1 MSAQVLILYTGGTIG
16 MVQTEQGLAPASGL
30 QERIEM
36 ALGASIN
43 TLPSFEVLEISP
55 LIDSANITPKHW
67 TKLVSILA
75 THWQDYDGFI
85 ILHGT
90 DTMAYT
96 ASALSF
102 MLGACTKNII
112 LTGSQI
118 PLGMNRSDA
127 SSNLEAAL
135 SLAVSHKIPD
145 VSLVFAGK
153 LMRGSRI
160 QKVSSHCIEAFHTPN
175 DDLLGKLDIEMRL
188 YPDRMIKSKEDD
200 MKNPATSIENNI
212 VSFKT
217 GAVGIITLHP
227 SQPTAIY
234 QSLLDDEDCK
244 AIVLLTYGAGNVP
257 DQNPAFLSFL
267 TEAMLRKKNIVNLT
281 QCLHGGVSQGAY
293 AAGSILSSMNVLS
306 GRDMTLEAAFCKLHW
321 LIAKGENY
329 YGILEKWNTNYCGE
343 FSSL

>member
-30 QERIEM
+30 QERIEV
-36 ALGASIN
+36 ALGMSLN

-67 TKLVSILA
+67 TKLMSILA
-75 THWQDYDGFI
+75 THWRDYDGFV

-127 SSNLEAAL
+127 TSNLQAAL
-135 SLAVSHKIPD
+135 SLAISHRITD
-145 VSLVFAGK
+145 VSLVFDGK
-153 LMRGSRI
+153 LMRGNRI
-160 QKVSSHCIEAFHTPN
+160 QKISSGRFEAFHTPN
-175 DDLLGKLDIEMRL
+175 DDLLGELAIGMQL
-188 YPDRMIKSKEDD
+188 YPTRMIKTNKDSSDTRLDNKL
-200 MKNPATSIENNI
+200 
-212 VSFKT
+212 VSFRE
-217 GAVGIITLHP
+217 GAVGVITLHP
-227 SQPTAIY
+227 SQPTALY
-234 QSLLDDEDCK
+234 QSLLDDDNCK

-321 LIAKGENY
+321 LLALGESY

-343 FSSL
+343 FTPQ

>member
-1 MSAQVLILYTGGTIG
+1 MSAKVLILYTGGTIG
-16 MVQTEQGLAPASGL
+16 MIQTEQGLAPASGL

-36 ALGASIN
+36 ALGMSIN

-75 THWQDYDGFI
+75 THWQDYDGFV

-127 SSNLEAAL
+127 TSNLQAAL
-135 SLAVSHKIPD
+135 SLAISHRIAD
-145 VSLVFAGK
+145 VSLVFDGK
-153 LMRGSRI
+153 LMRGNRI
-160 QKVSSHCIEAFHTPN
+160 QKISSGRFEAFHTPN
-175 DDLLGKLDIEMRL
+175 DDLLGELSIGMQL
-188 YPDRMIKSKEDD
+188 YPNRMIKSHDESTT
-200 MKNPATSIENNI
+200 TSLENNI
-212 VSFKT
+212 VSYKT
-217 GAVGIITLHP
+217 GAVGVITLHP
-227 SQPTAIY
+227 SQPVAVY
-234 QSLLDDEDCK
+234 LSLLDDDNCQ

-321 LIAKGENY
+321 LIATGESY

-343 FSSL
+343 FTPQ

>member
-16 MVQTEQGLAPASGL
+16 MVQTEQGLTPASGL

-36 ALGASIN
+36 ALGMSIN

-75 THWQDYDGFI
+75 THWQDYDGFV

-102 MLGACTKNII
+102 MLGACVKNII

-127 SSNLEAAL
+127 TSNLQAAL
-135 SLAVSHKIPD
+135 SLAVSHKIAD
-145 VSLVFAGK
+145 ISLVFDGK
-153 LMRGSRI
+153 LMRGNRI
-160 QKVSSHCIEAFHTPN
+160 QKISSGRFEAFHTPN
-175 DDLLGKLDIEMRL
+175 DDLLGELAIGMQL
-188 YPDRMIKSKEDD
+188 YPNRMIKSDAESA
-200 MKNPATSIENNI
+200 ATSLENNI
-212 VSFKT
+212 VSFKP
-217 GAVGIITLHP
+217 GAVGVITLHP
-227 SQPTAIY
+227 SQPVAVY

-321 LIAKGENY
+321 LIAKGESY

-343 FSSL
+343 FTPQ

>member
-36 ALGASIN
+36 ALGVSIN

-55 LIDSANITPKHW
+55 LIDSANITPQHW

-75 THWQDYDGFI
+75 THWQDYDGFV

-96 ASALSF
+96 ASTLSF
-102 MLGACTKNII
+102 MLGACAKNII

-127 SSNLEAAL
+127 TSNLQAAL
-135 SLAVSHKIPD
+135 SLAVSHRIAD
-145 VSLVFAGK
+145 VSLVFDGK
-153 LMRGSRI
+153 LMRGNRI
-160 QKVSSHCIEAFHTPN
+160 QKISSGRFEAFHTPN
-175 DDLLGKLDIEMRL
+175 DDLLGELAIDVQL
-188 YPDRMIKSKEDD
+188 YPNRMTQSDTT
-200 MKNPATSIENNI
+200 NPHSSLDNNI
-212 VSFKT
+212 VSFKD
-217 GAVGIITLHP
+217 GAVGVITLHP
-227 SQPTAIY
+227 SQPASIY
-234 QSLLDDEDCK
+234 QSVLDDDHCK
-244 AIVLLTYGAGNVP
+244 AIVLMTYGAGNVP

-306 GRDMTLEAAFCKLHW
+306 GRDMTLEAAFSKLHW
-321 LIAKGENY
+321 LIATGEHY
-329 YGILEKWNTNYCGE
+329 YSILEKWNINYCGE
-343 FSSL
+343 FTPQ

>member
-16 MVQTEQGLAPASGL
+16 MIQTEQGLAPASGL

-36 ALGASIN
+36 ALGMSVN

-67 TKLVSILA
+67 TKLVAILA
-75 THWQDYDGFI
+75 THWKDYAGFV

-118 PLGMNRSDA
+118 PLGMNRSD
-127 SSNLEAAL
+127 STSNLQAAL
-135 SLAVSHKIPD
+135 SLVVSHKIPD
-145 VSLVFAGK
+145 VSLVFDGK
-153 LMRGSRI
+153 LMRGNRI
-160 QKVSSHCIEAFHTPN
+160 QKVSSNRIEAFQAPN
-175 DDLLGKLDIEMRL
+175 DDLLGELAIDIKL
-188 YPDRMIKSKEDD
+188 YPDRMIKSNKE
-200 MKNPATSIENNI
+200 NSAPLVENRI
-212 VSFKT
+212 VCFIT
-217 GAVGIITLHP
+217 GAVGVITLHP
-227 SQPTAIY
+227 SQPIAVL
-234 QSLLDDEDCK
+234 QSLLDDENCK

-267 TEAMLRKKNIVNLT
+267 TEAMLRKKNVINLT

-306 GRDMTLEAAFCKLHW
+306 GKDMTLEAAFCKLHW
-321 LIAKGENY
+321 LIATGENY

-343 FSSL
+343 FTHQ

>member
-67 TKLVSILA
+67 TKLVSILNV
-75 THWQDYDGFI
+75 HWQDYDGFV

-102 MLGACTKNII
+102 MLGACAKNII

-118 PLGMNRSDA
+118 PLGMSRSDA
-127 SSNLEAAL
+127 TSNLQAAL
-135 SLAVSHKIPD
+135 SLATTHRITD
-145 VSLVFAGK
+145 VSLVFDGK
-153 LMRGSRI
+153 LMRGNRI
-160 QKVSSHCIEAFHTPN
+160 QKISSGRFEAFHTPN
-175 DDLLGKLDIEMRL
+175 DDLLGELAIGLQL
-188 YPDRMIKSKEDD
+188 YPNRMIKSDD
-200 MKNPATSIENNI
+200 ETATILLEKHI
-212 VSFKT
+212 ACFKT
-217 GAVGIITLHP
+217 GAVGVITLHP
-227 SQPTAIY
+227 GQPATIY
-234 QSLLDDEDCK
+234 QSLLDDDDCK

-321 LIAKGENY
+321 LIATGENY

-343 FSSL
+343 FTLQ

>member
-16 MVQTEQGLAPASGL
+16 MAQTEQGLAPASGL
-30 QERIEM
+30 QERIEI
-36 ALGASIN
+36 ALAMSLN

-67 TKLVSILA
+67 TKLMSILA
-75 THWQDYDGFI
+75 THWRDYDGFV

-127 SSNLEAAL
+127 TSNLQAAL
-135 SLAVSHKIPD
+135 SLAISHRIAD
-145 VSLVFAGK
+145 VSLVFDGK
-153 LMRGSRI
+153 LMRGNRI
-160 QKVSSHCIEAFHTPN
+160 QKISSGRFEAFHTPN
-175 DDLLGKLDIEMRL
+175 DDLLGELAIDMQL
-188 YPDRMIKSKEDD
+188 YPSRMIESH
-200 MKNPATSIENNI
+200 KNTSNKRFENKL
-212 VSFKT
+212 VSFIE
-217 GAVGIITLHP
+217 GAVGVITLHP
-227 SQPTAIY
+227 SQPTALY
-234 QSLLDDEDCK
+234 QSLLDDDNCK

-293 AAGSILSSMNVLS
+293 AAGSVLSSMNVLS

-321 LIAKGENY
+321 LLALGESY
-329 YGILEKWNTNYCGE
+329 YGILEKWKTNYCGE
-343 FSSL
+343 FTPQSY

>member
-30 QERIEM
+30 QERIET
-36 ALGASIN
+36 ALGMSLN
-43 TLPSFEVLEISP
+43 TLPSFEVLEIAP

-127 SSNLEAAL
+127 TSNLQAAL
-135 SLAVSHKIPD
+135 SLAVSHRIAD
-145 VSLVFAGK
+145 ISLVFDGK
-153 LMRGSRI
+153 LMRGNRI
-160 QKVSSHCIEAFHTPN
+160 QKVSSGRFEAFHTPN
-175 DDLLGKLDIEMRL
+175 DDLLGELAIETQL
-188 YPDRMIKSKEDD
+188 YPDRMIKSHDETTKSLEHRL
-200 MKNPATSIENNI
+200 
-212 VSFKT
+212 VCFKAGT
-217 GAVGIITLHP
+217 VGVLTLHP
-227 SQPTAIY
+227 SQPSSIY
-234 QSLLDDEDCK
+234 QSLLDDDDCK
-244 AIVLLTYGAGNVP
+244 AIVLMTYGAGNVP

-306 GRDMTLEAAFCKLHW
+306 GRDITLEAAFCKLHW
-321 LIAKGENY
+321 LIATGESY
-329 YGILEKWNTNYCGE
+329 YSILEKWHTNYCGE
-343 FSSL
+343 FTLQ

>member
-30 QERIEM
+30 QERIEV
-36 ALGASIN
+36 ALGMSLN

-67 TKLVSILA
+67 TKLMSILA
-75 THWQDYDGFI
+75 THWRDYDGFV

-127 SSNLEAAL
+127 TSNLQAAL
-135 SLAVSHKIPD
+135 SLAISHRITD
-145 VSLVFAGK
+145 VSLVFDGK
-153 LMRGSRI
+153 LMRGNRI
-160 QKVSSHCIEAFHTPN
+160 QKISSGRFEAFHTPN
-175 DDLLGKLDIEMRL
+175 DDLLGELAIGMQL
-188 YPDRMIKSKEDD
+188 YPTRMIKTNKDSSDTRLDNKL
-200 MKNPATSIENNI
+200 
-212 VSFKT
+212 VSFRE
-217 GAVGIITLHP
+217 GAVGVITLHP
-227 SQPTAIY
+227 GQPTALY
-234 QSLLDDEDCK
+234 QSLLDDDNCK

-321 LIAKGENY
+321 LLALGESY

-343 FSSL
+343 FTPQ

>member
-1 MSAQVLILYTGGTIG
+1 MSAQVLVLYTGGTIG

-36 ALGASIN
+36 ALGMSTT

-75 THWQDYDGFI
+75 THWQDYDGFV

-102 MLGACTKNII
+102 MLGACAKNII

-118 PLGMNRSDA
+118 PLGMSRSDA
-127 SSNLEAAL
+127 TSNLQAAL
-135 SLAVSHKIPD
+135 SLAVFHRIAD
-145 VSLVFAGK
+145 VSLVFDGK
-153 LMRGSRI
+153 LMRGNRI
-160 QKVSSHCIEAFHTPN
+160 QKISSGRFKAFHTPN
-175 DDLLGKLDIEMRL
+175 DDLLGELAIGMQL
-188 YPDRMIKSKEDD
+188 YPNRMIQSEAD
-200 MKNPATSIENNI
+200 NPDTSLENNI
-212 VSFKT
+212 ISFKE
-217 GAVGIITLHP
+217 GAVGVITLHP
-227 SQPTAIY
+227 SQPVAIY
-234 QSLLDDEDCK
+234 QSLLDDDNCK

-257 DQNPAFLSFL
+257 DQNPAFLAFL

-293 AAGSILSSMNVLS
+293 ATGSILSSMNVLS

-321 LIAKGENY
+321 LLALGESY
-329 YGILEKWNTNYCGE
+329 YGILEKWNTNYYGE
-343 FSSL
+343 FTLQ

>member
-36 ALGASIN
+36 ALGMSIN

-75 THWQDYDGFI
+75 THWQDYDGFV

-127 SSNLEAAL
+127 TSNLQAAL
-135 SLAVSHKIPD
+135 SLAVSHRIAD
-145 VSLVFAGK
+145 VSLVFDGK
-153 LMRGSRI
+153 LMRGNRI
-160 QKVSSHCIEAFHTPN
+160 QKISSGRFEAFHTPN
-175 DDLLGKLDIEMRL
+175 DDLLGELAIGMQL
-188 YPDRMIKSKEDD
+188 YPNRMIKSDAESTT
-200 MKNPATSIENNI
+200 MSLEHNI
-212 VSFKT
+212 VSFKA
-217 GAVGIITLHP
+217 GAVGVVTLHP
-227 SQPTAIY
+227 SQPVAVY
-234 QSLLDDEDCK
+234 QSLLDDNDCK

-267 TEAMLRKKNIVNLT
+267 TEAMLRKKNVVNLT

-306 GRDMTLEAAFCKLHW
+306 GRDITLEAAFCKLHW
-321 LIAKGENY
+321 LIATGESY

-343 FSSL
+343 FTLQ